1 VTRAIRF
8 VSALLLAAAAVPAA
22 AQPEFPSPA
31 GGGAA
36 VKTTALPTPL
46 KSVGFDQ
53 RLGARV
59 PLDLPFV
66 DDAGRPVRLGDYFGK
81 RPVVFALAYFSC
93 PMLCNLVMSDMA
105 AALKV
110 LAFDAGRDYDVVVVS
125 FDPHDTPG
133 LAKAK
138 KQEMVERSGH
148 PGTAAGWHFLTGRE
162 ASIAALTQA
171 VGFRYYWDAETR
183 NYAHTAAILVMTPK
197 GRVARYFYGLEY
209 PPRDLRLALVE
220 SSGETLGSP
229 MDQIIL
235 YCFHYDPVIGKYSA
249 TTMNIVRLGGVL
261 TVAGLAL
268 LVVLLRR
275 REQPG
280 QPEQPGHPEPGRA

>member
-1 VTRAIRF
+1 MKRL
-8 VSALLLAAAAVPAA
+8 VSALAALLAAGVVAPAL

-31 GGGAA
+31 AGGSTAKPA
-36 VKTTALPTPL
+36 SALPSPL
-46 KSVGFDQ
+46 KNVGYDQ
-53 RLGARV
+53 KLGAQV
-59 PLDLPFV
+59 PLALPFE
-66 DDAGRPVRLGDYFGK
+66 DDAGRPVRLGDYFGR

-93 PMLCNLVMSDMA
+93 PMLCTVVMSDMA

-110 LAFDAGRDYDVVVVS
+110 LPFDAGRDYDVVVVS

-148 PGTAAGWHFLTGRE
+148 PGTAAGWHFLTGGQ
-162 ASIAALTQA
+162 ASIDALTRA

-183 NYAHTAAILVMTPK
+183 NFAHTAGILVLTPR
-197 GRVARYFYGLEY
+197 GRIARYFYGIEY
-209 PPRDLRLALVE
+209 PPRDVRLALVE
-220 SSGETLGSP
+220 ASGETIGSAV
-229 MDQIIL
+229 DQILL

-249 TTMNIVRLGGVL
+249 TAIHLIRLAGAL

-268 LVVLLRR
+268 MLALLKR
-275 REQPG
+275 REQPAS
-280 QPEQPGHPEPGRA
+280 GRA